1 MDDSISIKGTR
12 EGLTVTLRTDD
23 LGVLLKDLAQ
33 HLDTQGAFFRGGQVA
48 LEAGDWAIDEAGLEH
63 VSDLLTKHEMTLR
76 TLISTNEVTQKACKA
91 MGLRLIVP
99 DREGEDA
106 APKEPS
112 LRRAEA
118 RQGMRSL
125 DGSKGVL
132 IRHRVRSGQ
141 VVRHTGHVVII
152 GDVNIGAEIVAGGDI
167 IIWGRLLG
175 TAQAGAVGNEAAIVC
190 ALDLS
195 PLQLRIGNV
204 IARPEENADT
214 ESVCPEVAYVRD
226 DMIVIKPWDR
236 ASWGV

>member
-1 MDDSISIKGTR
+1 
-12 EGLTVTLRTDD
+12 
-23 LGVLLKDLAQ
+23 
-33 HLDTQGAFFRGGQVA
+33 
-48 LEAGDWAIDEAGLEH
+48 
-63 VSDLLTKHEMTLR
+63 
-76 TLISTNEVTQKACKA
+76 
-91 MGLRLIVP
+91 
-99 DREGEDA
+99 
-106 APKEPS
+106 
-112 LRRAEA
+112 
-118 RQGMRSL
+118 MRSL
-125 DGSKGVL
+125 DGSKGIL

-152 GDVNIGAEIVAGGDI
+152 GDVNVGAEIVAGGDI

-204 IARPEENADT
+204 VARPEENADT
-214 ESVCPEVAYVRD
+214 ESGSPEVAYVRD